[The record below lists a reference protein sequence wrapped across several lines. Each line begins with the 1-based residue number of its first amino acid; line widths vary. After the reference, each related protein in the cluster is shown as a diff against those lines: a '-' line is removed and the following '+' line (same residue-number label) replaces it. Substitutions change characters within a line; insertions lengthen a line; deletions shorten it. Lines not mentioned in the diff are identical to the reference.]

1 MNKKW
6 RQSAVVL
13 FALAMLIRVPDTHGN
28 GNGAAERSA
37 EGSSIMALHSPYFRA
52 GGELPAYFTCDG
64 PNVSPSLRWNM
75 PKGGKSAA
83 LVLEDLTAATSGGP
97 TIHWVV
103 MLPYREILSS
113 CKIPEF

>member
-1 MNKKW
+1 MGNEMW
-6 RQSAVVL
+6 GRSAGVL

-103 MLPYREILSS
+103 MLPYREILS
-113 CKIPEF
+113 